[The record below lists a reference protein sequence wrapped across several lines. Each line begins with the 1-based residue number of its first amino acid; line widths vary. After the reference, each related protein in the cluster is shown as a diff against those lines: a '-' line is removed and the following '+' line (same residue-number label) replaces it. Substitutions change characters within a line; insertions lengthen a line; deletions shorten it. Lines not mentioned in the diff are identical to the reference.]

1 MVKLIIDARERN
13 VLRHTTELAAAKYEI
28 KTITVGDYAL
38 INENTNE
45 IMAIIERK
53 SLEDYAASIKD
64 GRHSNKEKLIDLR
77 EKTGCRIIYI
87 IEGPAFPAGGELFG
101 RIPYSH
107 IESSIF
113 HLILRD
119 NITILKTASTIDTA
133 ATLCRLAKSAASL
146 LGKTTVSYS
155 AAPNAENLLVSVDA
169 TSFTADAIPITADTT
184 PITTGGFSDESL
196 ELLTVAPVVKDI
208 DIVRKLWS
216 TLRGVSV
223 ESADDLIKH
232 FSLTEVARK
241 QITRERLATVKTAIG
256 RALSTK
262 VVDSIMTFD
271 KAAEY
276 KMLAAVP
283 GVSINTAK
291 AILNEVALGDLLT
304 YTADTIAMRRTAGGK
319 RRLGPMIA
327 GNIKKY
333 FDYI

>member
-155 AAPNAENLLVSVDA
+155 AAPNAENLLVSADA
-169 TSFTADAIPITADTT
+169 TPITADT
-184 PITTGGFSDESL
+184 TTGGFSDESL